1 MATAVSPQNPLEGFD
16 KLAEGMHL
24 YQPPTITET
33 TVRSPDL
40 VVICSWAFARER
52 HIAKYLKGYKTLFPS
67 SSILLLQ
74 AQFSNMVWRPEFL
87 QIPLFQPA
95 ILAIQKYLDGID
107 RPKPPILMHL
117 FSNGGSY
124 TAVQLAQAFQL
135 STGQSLPISAVVLD
149 STPGI
154 PPYEDGLKAVRMGV
168 PKTFLTQWVIVP
180 LVVGSLHI
188 LRQLG
193 LVKDAHTKLYRVL
206 NELDGAFLQEGMP
219 RSYVYSETDSMIRK
233 SEVERHAEAAKERL
247 EAAGVSVDDVNA
259 LITLE
264 EFIGSQHVNHI
275 SLDAE
280 RYWNI
285 VRSTWGKRKT

>member
-1 MATAVSPQNPLEGFD
+1 MATVVPLQNPLEGFD

-24 YQPPTITET
+24 YQPPAVTET
-33 TVRSPDL
+33 TGKCPDL
-40 VVICSWAFARER
+40 VIICSWAFARER
-52 HIAKYLKGYKTLFPS
+52 HIAKYLKGYKALFPG

-74 AQFSNMVWRPEFL
+74 ALFSNMVWRPEFL
-87 QIPLFQPA
+87 QMPGFQPA
-95 ILAIQKYLDGID
+95 VLAIQKYLDTAS
-107 RPKPPILMHL
+107 RANPRILMHM

-135 STGQSLPISAVVLD
+135 STGQTLPISAMVLD

-154 PPYEDGLKAVRMGV
+154 PPYEDGLKAVRMGT
-168 PKTFLTQWVIVP
+168 PKTFWAQYIMVP
-180 LVVGSLHI
+180 LVVGSLHL

-206 NELDGAFLQEGMP
+206 NDRDGAFLNEGLP

-247 EAAGVSVDDVNA
+247 EVAGMSIDDVND
-259 LITLE
+259 LIRLE
-264 EFIGSQHVNHI
+264 EFVGSQHVNHI
-275 SLDAE
+275 SLDAQ
-280 RYWNI
+280 RYWAI
-285 VRSTWGKRKT
+285 VSSTWEKRKT